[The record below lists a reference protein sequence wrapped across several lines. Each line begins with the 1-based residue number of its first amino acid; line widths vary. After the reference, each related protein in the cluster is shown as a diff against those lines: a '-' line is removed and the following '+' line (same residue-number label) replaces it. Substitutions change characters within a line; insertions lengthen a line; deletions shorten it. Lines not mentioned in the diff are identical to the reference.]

1 MLCINL
7 HCLSVCLS
15 WVEELKGGMETLIRN
30 MHNVESFT
38 KSIMISEL
46 ECVDRSIG
54 VNFQQECTW
63 IALTLVDLISKASKS
78 DFAGGGGLTQGKLEL
93 TTQELRVL
101 IAYRAILFA
110 AVLGLCAGSTWLD
123 WECPSRHLVVKIL

>member
-1 MLCINL
+1 MEVSPQILDGIAKYK
-7 HCLSVCLS
+7 LSQAQSLS
-15 WVEELKGGMETLIRN
+15 
-30 MHNVESFT
+30 
-38 KSIMISEL
+38 
-46 ECVDRSIG
+46 
-54 VNFQQECTW
+54 
-63 IALTLVDLISKASKS
+63 
-78 DFAGGGGLTQGKLEL
+78 GGGLTQGKLEL